1 MNHELVCPYFNQES
15 NGNHKS
21 QQVMSSRNMSCSQ
34 VCLSAMPFER
44 FYPSDRAAF
53 EIDRSQISSITF
65 LVAKHLNC
73 KSVGQNLIGAWPNLT
88 RSNGNIPL
96 VRMRQTDAAN

>member
-1 MNHELVCPYFNQES
+1 
-15 NGNHKS
+15 
-21 QQVMSSRNMSCSQ
+21 
-34 VCLSAMPFER
+34 MPFER
-44 FYPSDRAAF
+44 FYPSDRA
-53 EIDRSQISSITF
+53 EIDLSQFSSITF

-96 VRMRQTDAAN
+96 VRMRQTDAAIE